1 METFYSGFAIFVTQ
15 PLLALVPAV
24 VFLILARLRRSRF
37 AFVTGLVWI
46 AYTLYEAGMYARI
59 LCSGECNIRIDLLLI
74 YPVLALLTVAA
85 IAVVFSGCGS
95 IT

>member
-37 AFVTGLVWI
+37 AFVTAL
-46 AYTLYEAGMYARI
+46 
-59 LCSGECNIRIDLLLI
+59 SGLLI
-74 YPVLALLTVAA
+74 RFMKPACMLASFAPASA
-85 IAVVFSGCGS
+85 IFES
-95 IT
+95 ISCSSILSWRC